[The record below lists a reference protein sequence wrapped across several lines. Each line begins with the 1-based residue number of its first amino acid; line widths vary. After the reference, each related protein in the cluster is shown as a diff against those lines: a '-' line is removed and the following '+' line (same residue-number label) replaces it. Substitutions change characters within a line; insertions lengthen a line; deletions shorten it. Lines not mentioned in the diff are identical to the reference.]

1 MIYNRELIKDV
12 VEWDVVNWSKAL
24 QYWDRSIDLDLPNC
38 IALELGS
45 RRGGLSLWIAMKG
58 ARIICSDLASPE
70 SKACNLHKKYNVDH
84 RIQYQSINATD
95 IPYENH
101 FDIVLFKSVLGDVG
115 REGHNEMQTRAMEQI
130 YRALKP
136 GGKLLFA
143 ENLAG
148 TCVHQFLRRSY
159 VKWGTCWRYITVDE
173 TKQLCGN
180 FKSFKFITRGFLGAF
195 GMNEI
200 QRKILGQIDGL
211 FLDYILP
218 DRMKYIL
225 IGVAEK

>member
-1 MIYNRELIKDV
+1 MIYNREFIQDV
-12 VEWDVVNWSKAL
+12 MEWDVVNWSKAL
-24 QYWDRSIDLDLPNC
+24 QYWDRSLDLDLSNC

-45 RRGGLSLWIAMKG
+45 RRGGLSLWMAVKG
-58 ARIICSDLASPE
+58 ARIICSDLESPE
-70 SKACNLHKKYNVDH
+70 SKAGNLHKKHGVVH
-84 RIQYQSINATD
+84 RIRYESINATD
-95 IPYENH
+95 IAYENY
-101 FDIVLFKSVLGDVG
+101 FDIILFKSVLGDVG
-115 REGHNEMQTRAMEQI
+115 REGHKEMQARAIEQI

-148 TCVHQFLRRSY
+148 TSIHQFLRRSY
-159 VKWGTCWRYITVDE
+159 VNWGAYWRYLTVEE

-180 FKSFKFITRGFLGAF
+180 FKSFKFITRGFLGSF
-195 GMNEI
+195 GMNEM
-200 QRKILGQIDGL
+200 QRQILGRIDSL
-211 FLDYILP
+211 FFDGILP